1 MEAVLLVIHV
11 MIATALIGMV
21 LIQRSDSDGFGLGS
35 GGGSGFM
42 SSRGTA
48 NLLTRTTAILATLF
62 IISSLVLG
70 IIASNRSSDSI
81 VDTIVSDT
89 TPETASKDTNTI
101 SHTSKTVAGDTV
113 SKQGAP
119 KVEKSTDIPQ
129 RQPKNTTLKKDVAPS
144 VPAAQ

>member
-11 MIATALIGMV
+11 IIATALIGMV

-81 VDTIVSDT
+81 VDTIVSDAI
-89 TPETASKDTNTI
+89 PEAESKSSNKINREPKID
-101 SHTSKTVAGDTV
+101 AGDAV

-119 KVEKSTDIPQ
+119 KEEKSTDIPQ
-129 RQPKNTTLKKDVAPS
+129 KQPKNTTLKKDVAPS